1 MGGCHTNGKPRSIRR
16 GFAAIAAVCALL
28 ISCDISSLLP
38 APAPTDVPGAVN
50 TIVVQTAQAAAS
62 ETAAA
67 MPPTLTPTLTQ
78 IPTQTPSITP
88 SPTPTFLFL
97 LLTPTK
103 TPLPTSSAGPLACQ
117 LTAKTPVDNTTLK
130 KNQKFTMSWT
140 VGNVGSA
147 EWDPAH
153 VDLIYVSGA
162 RMNAPKVAD
171 LPNSVPPG
179 QSITLTL
186 SMIAPSTAGAY
197 KSVWAL
203 QQGKSNNFCKLN
215 INLIVQ

>member
-1 MGGCHTNGKPRSIRR
+1 
-16 GFAAIAAVCALL
+16 LL
-28 ISCDISSLLP
+28 ISCDVSSLLP
-38 APAPTDVPGAVN
+38 APAPTEVPGAVS
-50 TIVVQTAQAAAS
+50 TIVVQTAQVAAS
-62 ETAAA
+62 QTAAA

-78 IPTQTPSITP
+78 VPTRTPSATP

-103 TPLPTSSAGPLACQ
+103 TPLPTSSAGALACQ
-117 LTAKTPVDNTTLK
+117 LTAKTPIDATVMK

-153 VDLIYVSGA
+153 VDLVYLNGA

-186 SMIAPSTAGAY
+186 SMTAPSTAGDY

-215 INLIVQ
+215 ISITVE

>member
-1 MGGCHTNGKPRSIRR
+1 MALALLC
-16 GFAAIAAVCALL
+16 AVL
-28 ISCDISSLLP
+28 ISCDVSTLLQ
-38 APAPTDVPGAVN
+38 APAPTLGPGALN

-62 ETAAA
+62 QTAAA
-67 MPPTLTPTLTQ
+67 MPPTLTPTVTLV
-78 IPTQTPSITP
+78 PSRTPSTTP
-88 SPTPTFLFL
+88 SPTPTFLFQL
-97 LLTPTK
+97 RTPTK
-103 TPLPTSSAGPLACQ
+103 SPLPTSSAGPLACQ
-117 LTAKTPVDNTTLK
+117 LTGKTPVDNTDMK
-130 KNQKFTMSWT
+130 RNQKFTMSWT
-140 VGNVGSA
+140 VGNIGSA

-186 SMIAPSTAGAY
+186 TMVAPNTAGAI

-203 QQGKSNNFCKLN
+203 QQGKSNSFCKLT